1 MKWAGTVCLAR
12 ENERQRIPE
21 KGLPDTHKRL
31 ELPQLN
37 EGFDELYYVII
48 NDAQDCII
56 QEWNHEI

>member
-1 MKWAGTVCLAR
+1 MLLTC

-37 EGFDELYYVII
+37 EEFAELYYVSI
-48 NDAQDCII
+48 NDARDFII